1 MAKITHMLEKIPER
15 KTVVYKTLV
24 DPTVVKVAG
33 EKLKIKVFTRFLFL
47 KPRPEEIQN
56 VSVEKCYEPYF
67 LVDGNYSI
75 DYYRK
80 RFYTFNVDRRVQE
93 VILLEKTL
101 TPDLPKKSSKMLH
114 KSITLEGEERLLY
127 ENKVCLLLNET
138 GREVNPRQV
147 PSAPC
152 EEHPKKVLR
161 KFKENTK
168 NVEAAPNKEIEILNS
183 KIVKRPTDV
192 ERVVQEQFQV
202 SERSVIYKPVYKLA
216 FKNVR
221 TDEVKTVK
229 IDGVT
234 GRPILR

>member
-1 MAKITHMLEKIPER
+1 LAKLTPILEEIPER
-15 KTVVYKTLV
+15 KIVVYKTLV
-24 DPTVVKVAG
+24 DPTVVKIAG
-33 EKLKIKVFTRFLFL
+33 EKLKIKMFTRFLFL
-47 KPRPEEIQN
+47 KPQPEEIQT
-56 VSVEKCYEPYF
+56 VSVEKYYAPYF

-101 TPDLPKKSSKMLH
+101 TPDLPKKRANLSY

-127 ENKVCLLLNET
+127 ENKVCLLLNEA

-152 EEHPKKVLR
+152 EEHPKKALK
-161 KFKENTK
+161 KFKENMK
-168 NVEAAPNKEIEILNS
+168 NVEAAPNKEIDVLSS
-183 KIVKRPTDV
+183 KIVKRPADV

-202 SERSVIYKPVYKLA
+202 SERSVIYKPVYKLT

-221 TDEVKTVK
+221 TDEMKNVK

>member
-1 MAKITHMLEKIPER
+1 MAKITSMLEKIPER

-24 DPTVVKVAG
+24 DPTVVKIAG
-33 EKLKIKVFTRFLFL
+33 EKLKTKVFTRFLFL

-56 VSVEKCYEPYF
+56 VSVEKSYEPYF

-80 RFYTFNVDRRVQE
+80 RFYTFNIDRRVQE

-101 TPDLPKKSSKMLH
+101 TPDLPKKRSKMLH

-127 ENKVCLLLNET
+127 ENKACLLLNET

-168 NVEAAPNKEIEILNS
+168 NVEAAPNKEIEIISS

-202 SERSVIYKPVYKLA
+202 SERSVIYKPVYKLT

>member
-1 MAKITHMLEKIPER
+1 MAKITPMLEEIPER
-15 KTVVYKTLV
+15 KIVVYKTLV
-24 DPTVVKVAG
+24 DPTVVKIAG
-33 EKLKIKVFTRFLFL
+33 EKLKTKMFTQFLFL
-47 KPRPEEIQN
+47 KPRPEEIQT
-56 VSVEKCYEPYF
+56 VSVEKYYEPYF

-101 TPDLPKKSSKMLH
+101 TPDLPKKRSKMSY

-127 ENKVCLLLNET
+127 ENKVCLLLNEA

-152 EEHPKKVLR
+152 EEHPKKALK
-161 KFKENTK
+161 KFKENMK
-168 NVEAAPNKEIEILNS
+168 NVEAAPNKEIEVLSS

-192 ERVVQEQFQV
+192 ERVVKEQFQV
-202 SERSVIYKPVYKLA
+202 SERSVIYKPVYKLT

-221 TDEVKTVK
+221 TDEVKTAK

>member
-1 MAKITHMLEKIPER
+1 LAKITPILEKIPER
-15 KTVVYKTLV
+15 KIVVYKTLV
-24 DPTVVKVAG
+24 DPTVVKIAG
-33 EKLKIKVFTRFLFL
+33 EKLKTKVFTRFLFL

-56 VSVEKCYEPYF
+56 VSVEKSYEPYF

-80 RFYTFNVDRRVQE
+80 RFYTFNIDRRVQE

-101 TPDLPKKSSKMLH
+101 TPDLPKKRSKMLH

-127 ENKVCLLLNET
+127 ENKACLLLNET

-168 NVEAAPNKEIEILNS
+168 NVEATPNKEIEILSS

-202 SERSVIYKPVYKLA
+202 SERSVIYKPVYKLT

>member
-1 MAKITHMLEKIPER
+1 MANTTTMQEEIPKRKI
-15 KTVVYKTLV
+15 VVYKTLV
-24 DPTVVKVAG
+24 DPTVVKIAG
-33 EKLKIKVFTRFLFL
+33 EKLKTKVFTRLLFL
-47 KPRPEEIQN
+47 KPQPEEIQN
-56 VSVEKCYEPYF
+56 VSVEKYYEQYF

-101 TPDLPKKSSKMLH
+101 TPDLPKKRSKMPY
-114 KSITLEGEERLLY
+114 KSVTLEGEERLLY
-127 ENKVCLLLNET
+127 ENKVCLLLNEA

-152 EEHPKKVLR
+152 EEHPKKVLN
-161 KFKENTK
+161 KFKENMK
-168 NVEAAPNKEIEILNS
+168 NVEAAPNKEIDVLSS
-183 KIVKRPTDV
+183 KIVKRPADV

-202 SERSVIYKPVYKLA
+202 SERSVIYKPVYKLT

-221 TDEVKTVK
+221 TDEMKTVK

>member
-1 MAKITHMLEKIPER
+1 LAKITPMLEEIPER
-15 KTVVYKTLV
+15 KIVVYKTLV
-24 DPTVVKVAG
+24 DPTVVKIAG
-33 EKLKIKVFTRFLFL
+33 EKLKIKLFTRFLFM
-47 KPRPEEIQN
+47 KPRPEEIQT
-56 VSVEKCYEPYF
+56 VSVEKYYEPYF

-101 TPDLPKKSSKMLH
+101 TPDLPKKRSKMSY
-114 KSITLEGEERLLY
+114 KSITLESEERLLH
-127 ENKVCLLLNET
+127 ENKACLLLNEA

-152 EEHPKKVLR
+152 EEHPKKALK
-161 KFKENTK
+161 KFKENMK
-168 NVEAAPNKEIEILNS
+168 NVEAAPNKEIVILSS
-183 KIVKRPTDV
+183 KIVKKPPDV
-192 ERVVQEQFQV
+192 ERVVKEQFQV
-202 SERSVIYKPVYKLA
+202 SERSVIYKPVYKLT

>member
-1 MAKITHMLEKIPER
+1 LTNTKPMQEKIPER
-15 KTVVYKTLV
+15 KIVVYKTLV
-24 DPTVVKVAG
+24 DPTVVKIAG
-33 EKLKIKVFTRFLFL
+33 EKLKTKVFTRLLFL

-56 VSVEKCYEPYF
+56 VSVEKYYEPYF

-80 RFYTFNVDRRVQE
+80 RFYTFNVDKRVQE

-101 TPDLPKKSSKMLH
+101 TPDLPKKRSRELY
-114 KSITLEGEERLLY
+114 KSITLEGKERLLY
-127 ENKVCLLLNET
+127 ENKACLLLNEN
-138 GREVNPRQV
+138 GRAVNPRQV

-152 EEHPKKVLR
+152 EGHPKKAL
-161 KFKENTK
+161 KQFKKIMK
-168 NVEAAPNKEIEILNS
+168 NVEAAPNKEIEILRS
-183 KIVKRPTDV
+183 RIVKRPPDA

-202 SERSVIYKPVYKLA
+202 SERSVIYKPVYKLT

-221 TDEVKTVK
+221 TDKVKTAK

>member
-1 MAKITHMLEKIPER
+1 LANTTPMQEEIPKRKI
-15 KTVVYKTLV
+15 VVYKTLV
-24 DPTVVKVAG
+24 DPTVVKIAG
-33 EKLKIKVFTRFLFL
+33 EKLKTKVFTRLLFL
-47 KPRPEEIQN
+47 KPQPEEIQN
-56 VSVEKCYEPYF
+56 VSVEKYYEQYF

-101 TPDLPKKSSKMLH
+101 TPDLPKKRSKMSY

-127 ENKVCLLLNET
+127 ENKVCLLLNEA

-152 EEHPKKVLR
+152 EEHPKKVLK
-161 KFKENTK
+161 KFKENMK
-168 NVEAAPNKEIEILNS
+168 NVEAAPNKEIDVLSS

-202 SERSVIYKPVYKLA
+202 SERSVIYKPVYKLT

-221 TDEVKTVK
+221 TDEMKNVK

>member
-1 MAKITHMLEKIPER
+1 MAKITSMLEKIPER

-24 DPTVVKVAG
+24 DPTVVKIAG
-33 EKLKIKVFTRFLFL
+33 EKLKTKVFTRFLFL

-56 VSVEKCYEPYF
+56 VSVEKSYEPYF

-80 RFYTFNVDRRVQE
+80 RFYTFNIDRRVQE

-127 ENKVCLLLNET
+127 ENKACLLLNET

-168 NVEAAPNKEIEILNS
+168 NVEAAPNKEIEILSS

-202 SERSVIYKPVYKLA
+202 SERSVIYKPVYKLT

>member
-1 MAKITHMLEKIPER
+1 LAKITPMLEKIPER

-24 DPTVVKVAG
+24 DPTVVKIAG
-33 EKLKIKVFTRFLFL
+33 EKLKTKVFTRFLFL

-56 VSVEKCYEPYF
+56 VSVEKSYEPYF

-80 RFYTFNVDRRVQE
+80 RFYTFNIDRRVQE

-101 TPDLPKKSSKMLH
+101 TPDLPKKRSKMLH

-127 ENKVCLLLNET
+127 ENKACLLLNET

-168 NVEAAPNKEIEILNS
+168 NVEATPNKEIEILSS

-202 SERSVIYKPVYKLA
+202 SERSVIYKPVYKLT

>member
-1 MAKITHMLEKIPER
+1 MAKITPMLEEIPER
-15 KTVVYKTLV
+15 KIVVYKTLV
-24 DPTVVKVAG
+24 DPTVVKIAG
-33 EKLKIKVFTRFLFL
+33 EKLKTKVFTRFLFM

-56 VSVEKCYEPYF
+56 VSVEKSYEPYF

-80 RFYTFNVDRRVQE
+80 RFYTFNIDRRVQE

-101 TPDLPKKSSKMLH
+101 TPDLPKKRSKMLH

-127 ENKVCLLLNET
+127 ENKACLLLNET

-168 NVEAAPNKEIEILNS
+168 NVEATPNKEIEILSS

-202 SERSVIYKPVYKLA
+202 SERSVIYKPVYKLT

>member
-1 MAKITHMLEKIPER
+1 MLEKIPER
-15 KTVVYKTLV
+15 KIVVYKTLV
-24 DPTVVKVAG
+24 DPTVVKIAG
-33 EKLKIKVFTRFLFL
+33 EKLKTKVFTRLLFL
-47 KPRPEEIQN
+47 KPRHGEIQN
-56 VSVEKCYEPYF
+56 VSVEKYYEQYF

-80 RFYTFNVDRRVQE
+80 HFYTLNVDKRVQE
-93 VILLEKTL
+93 VILLEKTF
-101 TPDLPKKSSKMLH
+101 TPDLPKKRSRKPY

-127 ENKVCLLLNET
+127 ENKACLLLNET

-152 EEHPKKVLR
+152 EEHPEKVLE
-161 KFKENTK
+161 KFKEIMK
-168 NVEAAPNKEIEILNS
+168 NVETAPNKEIEILRS
-183 KIVKRPTDV
+183 RIVKRPPDV

-202 SERSVIYKPVYKLA
+202 SERSVIHKPVYKLT

>member
-1 MAKITHMLEKIPER
+1 LAKITSMLEKIPER

-24 DPTVVKVAG
+24 DPTVVKIAG
-33 EKLKIKVFTRFLFL
+33 EKLKTKVFTRFLFL

-56 VSVEKCYEPYF
+56 VSVEKSYEPYF

-80 RFYTFNVDRRVQE
+80 RFYTFNIDRRVQE

-101 TPDLPKKSSKMLH
+101 TPDLPKKRSKMLH

-127 ENKVCLLLNET
+127 ENKACLLLNET

-168 NVEAAPNKEIEILNS
+168 NVEATPNKEIEILSS

-202 SERSVIYKPVYKLA
+202 SERSVIYKPVYKLT

>member
-1 MAKITHMLEKIPER
+1 MAKITPMLEEIPER
-15 KTVVYKTLV
+15 KIVVYKTLV
-24 DPTVVKVAG
+24 DPTVVKIAG
-33 EKLKIKVFTRFLFL
+33 EKLKIKLFTRFLFM
-47 KPRPEEIQN
+47 KPRPEEIQT
-56 VSVEKCYEPYF
+56 VSVEKYYEPYF

-101 TPDLPKKSSKMLH
+101 TPDLPKKRSKMSY
-114 KSITLEGEERLLY
+114 KSITLEGEERLLH
-127 ENKVCLLLNET
+127 ENKACLLLNEA

-152 EEHPKKVLR
+152 EEHPKKALK
-161 KFKENTK
+161 KFKENMK
-168 NVEAAPNKEIEILNS
+168 NVEAAPNKEIVILSS
-183 KIVKRPTDV
+183 KIVKKPPDV
-192 ERVVQEQFQV
+192 ERVVKEQFQV
-202 SERSVIYKPVYKLA
+202 SERSVIYKPVYKLT

>member
-1 MAKITHMLEKIPER
+1 MAKITPMLEEIPER
-15 KTVVYKTLV
+15 KIVVYKTLV
-24 DPTVVKVAG
+24 DPTVVKIAG
-33 EKLKIKVFTRFLFL
+33 EKLKIKLFTRFLFM
-47 KPRPEEIQN
+47 KPRPEEIQT
-56 VSVEKCYEPYF
+56 VSVEKYYEPYF

-93 VILLEKTL
+93 VIMLEKTL
-101 TPDLPKKSSKMLH
+101 TPDLPKKHSKMSY
-114 KSITLEGEERLLY
+114 KSITLEGEERLLH
-127 ENKVCLLLNET
+127 ENKACLLLNEA

-152 EEHPKKVLR
+152 EEHPKKALK
-161 KFKENTK
+161 KFKENMK
-168 NVEAAPNKEIEILNS
+168 NVEAAPNKEIVILSS
-183 KIVKRPTDV
+183 KIVKKPPDV
-192 ERVVQEQFQV
+192 ERVVKEQFQV
-202 SERSVIYKPVYKLA
+202 SERSVIYKPVYKLT

>member
-1 MAKITHMLEKIPER
+1 MAKTTPMLEKIPER
-15 KTVVYKTLV
+15 KIVVYKTLV
-24 DPTVVKVAG
+24 DPTVVKIAG

-56 VSVEKCYEPYF
+56 VSVEKSYEPYF

-80 RFYTFNVDRRVQE
+80 RFYTFNIDRRVQE

-101 TPDLPKKSSKMLH
+101 TPDLPKKRSKMLH

-127 ENKVCLLLNET
+127 ENKACLLLNET

-168 NVEAAPNKEIEILNS
+168 NVEATPNKEIEILSS

-202 SERSVIYKPVYKLA
+202 SERSVIYKPVYKLT

>member
-1 MAKITHMLEKIPER
+1 MTSMLEKIPER
-15 KTVVYKTLV
+15 KIVVYKTLV
-24 DPTVVKVAG
+24 DPTVVKIAG

-56 VSVEKCYEPYF
+56 VSVEKSYEPYF

-101 TPDLPKKSSKMLH
+101 TPDLPKKRSKMLH

-127 ENKVCLLLNET
+127 ENKACLLLNET

-152 EEHPKKVLR
+152 EEHPKKVLK

-168 NVEAAPNKEIEILNS
+168 NVEAAPNKEIEILSS

-202 SERSVIYKPVYKLA
+202 SERSVIYKPVFKLT

>member
-1 MAKITHMLEKIPER
+1 MAKITPMLEKIPER
-15 KTVVYKTLV
+15 KIVVYKTLV
-24 DPTVVKVAG
+24 DPTVVKIAG
-33 EKLKIKVFTRFLFL
+33 EKLKTKVFTRFLFL

-56 VSVEKCYEPYF
+56 VSVEKSYEPYF

-80 RFYTFNVDRRVQE
+80 RFYTFNIDRRVQE

-101 TPDLPKKSSKMLH
+101 TPDLPKKRSKMLH

-127 ENKVCLLLNET
+127 ENKACLLLNET

-168 NVEAAPNKEIEILNS
+168 NVEATPNKEIEILSS

-202 SERSVIYKPVYKLA
+202 SERSVIYKPVYKLT

>member
-1 MAKITHMLEKIPER
+1 MVNTTPMQEEIPKRKI
-15 KTVVYKTLV
+15 VVYKTLV
-24 DPTVVKVAG
+24 DPTVVKIAG
-33 EKLKIKVFTRFLFL
+33 EKLKTKVFTRLLFL

-56 VSVEKCYEPYF
+56 VSVEKYYEPYF

-101 TPDLPKKSSKMLH
+101 TPDLPKKRSKMSY
-114 KSITLEGEERLLY
+114 KSITLESEERLLH
-127 ENKVCLLLNET
+127 ENKACLLLNEA

-152 EEHPKKVLR
+152 EEHPKKALK
-161 KFKENTK
+161 KFKENMK
-168 NVEAAPNKEIEILNS
+168 NVEAAPNKEIVILSS
-183 KIVKRPTDV
+183 KIVKKPPDV
-192 ERVVQEQFQV
+192 ERVVKEQFQV
-202 SERSVIYKPVYKLA
+202 SERSVIYKPVYKLT

>member
-1 MAKITHMLEKIPER
+1 MQEEIPKRKI
-15 KTVVYKTLV
+15 VVYKTLV
-24 DPTVVKVAG
+24 DPTVVKIAG
-33 EKLKIKVFTRFLFL
+33 EKLKTKVFTRLLFL

-56 VSVEKCYEPYF
+56 VSVEKYYEPYF

-101 TPDLPKKSSKMLH
+101 TPDLPKKRSKMSY
-114 KSITLEGEERLLY
+114 KSITLESEERLLH
-127 ENKVCLLLNET
+127 ENKACLLLNEA

-152 EEHPKKVLR
+152 EEHPKKALK
-161 KFKENTK
+161 KFKENMK
-168 NVEAAPNKEIEILNS
+168 NVEAAPNKEIVILSS
-183 KIVKRPTDV
+183 KIVKKPPDV
-192 ERVVQEQFQV
+192 ERVVKEQFQV
-202 SERSVIYKPVYKLA
+202 SERSVIYKPVYKLT

>member
-1 MAKITHMLEKIPER
+1 MAKTKSMLEEIPER
-15 KTVVYKTLV
+15 KIVVYKTLV
-24 DPTVVKVAG
+24 DPTVVKIAG
-33 EKLKIKVFTRFLFL
+33 EKLKIKMFTQFLFM
-47 KPRPEEIQN
+47 KPRPEEIQT
-56 VSVEKCYEPYF
+56 VSVEKSYEPYF
-67 LVDGNYSI
+67 LVDGNYSM

-80 RFYTFNVDRRVQE
+80 RFYTFNVDKRVQE

-101 TPDLPKKSSKMLH
+101 TPDLPKKRSKMPY
-114 KSITLEGEERLLY
+114 KSMTLEGEERLLY
-127 ENKVCLLLNET
+127 ENKACLLLNEA

-152 EEHPKKVLR
+152 ENHPKKVLK
-161 KFKENTK
+161 KFKENMK
-168 NVEAAPNKEIEILNS
+168 NVEATPNKEIDILSS

-202 SERSVIYKPVYKLA
+202 SERSVIYKPVYKLT

>member
-1 MAKITHMLEKIPER
+1 MLEKVPER
-15 KTVVYKTLV
+15 KIVVYKTLV
-24 DPTVVKVAG
+24 DPTVVKIAG
-33 EKLKIKVFTRFLFL
+33 EKLKTKVFTRLLFL
-47 KPRPEEIQN
+47 KPRPEEIQT
-56 VSVEKCYEPYF
+56 VSVEKYYEPYF
-67 LVDGNYSI
+67 LVDGNYFI

-80 RFYTFNVDRRVQE
+80 RFYTLNVDKRVQE
-93 VILLEKTL
+93 VILLDKTF
-101 TPDLPKKSSKMLH
+101 TPDLPKKRSRKPY
-114 KSITLEGEERLLY
+114 KSITLDGEERLLY
-127 ENKVCLLLNET
+127 ENKACLLLNET

-152 EEHPKKVLR
+152 EEHPKKALE
-161 KFKENTK
+161 KFKENMK
-168 NVEAAPNKEIEILNS
+168 NIEAAPNKEIEILRS
-183 KIVKRPTDV
+183 RIVKRPPDV

-202 SERSVIYKPVYKLA
+202 SERSVIYKPVYKLT

>member
-1 MAKITHMLEKIPER
+1 LANITPMLEEIPER
-15 KTVVYKTLV
+15 KIVVYKTLV
-24 DPTVVKVAG
+24 DPTVVKIAG

-56 VSVEKCYEPYF
+56 VSVEKSYEPYF

-80 RFYTFNVDRRVQE
+80 RFYTFNIDRRVKE
-93 VILLEKTL
+93 IILLEKTL
-101 TPDLPKKSSKMLH
+101 TPDLPKKRSKMLH

-127 ENKVCLLLNET
+127 ENKACLLLNET

-152 EEHPKKVLR
+152 EEHPKKVLK

-168 NVEAAPNKEIEILNS
+168 NVEAAPNKEIEILSS

-202 SERSVIYKPVYKLA
+202 SERSVIYKPVFKLT

-234 GRPILR
+234 GRPLPW

>member
-1 MAKITHMLEKIPER
+1 MLEEIPKRKI
-15 KTVVYKTLV
+15 VVYKTLV
-24 DPTVVKVAG
+24 DPTVVKIAG
-33 EKLKIKVFTRFLFL
+33 EKLKTKVFTRFMFL

-56 VSVEKCYEPYF
+56 VSVEKYYEPYF
-67 LVDGNYSI
+67 LVDGSYSM

-80 RFYTFNVDRRVQE
+80 RFYTLNVDRRVQE
-93 VILLEKTL
+93 VIILDKTL
-101 TPDLPKKSSKMLH
+101 TPDLPKTRSKKPY

-127 ENKVCLLLNET
+127 ENKACLLLNEA

-152 EEHPKKVLR
+152 EEHPKKVL
-161 KFKENTK
+161 KEFKEITK
-168 NVEAAPNKEIEILNS
+168 NVDMAPNKEIDILKS
-183 KIVKRPTDV
+183 KIVRRPTDI

-202 SERSVIYKPVYKLA
+202 SERSVIYKPVYKLK

-221 TDEVKTVK
+221 TGEVKTVK

>member
-1 MAKITHMLEKIPER
+1 MAKITPMLEEIPER
-15 KTVVYKTLV
+15 KIVVYKTLV
-24 DPTVVKVAG
+24 DPTVVKIAG
-33 EKLKIKVFTRFLFL
+33 EKLKTKMFTRFLFM
-47 KPRPEEIQN
+47 KPRPEEIQT
-56 VSVEKCYEPYF
+56 VSVEKYYEPYF

-101 TPDLPKKSSKMLH
+101 TPDLPKKRSKMSY

-127 ENKVCLLLNET
+127 ENKACLLLNEA

-152 EEHPKKVLR
+152 EEHPKKVLK
-161 KFKENTK
+161 KFKENMK
-168 NVEAAPNKEIEILNS
+168 NVEAAPNKEIDVLSS
-183 KIVKRPTDV
+183 KIVKKPSDV
-192 ERVVQEQFQV
+192 ERVVKEQFQV
-202 SERSVIYKPVYKLA
+202 SERSVIYKPVYKLT